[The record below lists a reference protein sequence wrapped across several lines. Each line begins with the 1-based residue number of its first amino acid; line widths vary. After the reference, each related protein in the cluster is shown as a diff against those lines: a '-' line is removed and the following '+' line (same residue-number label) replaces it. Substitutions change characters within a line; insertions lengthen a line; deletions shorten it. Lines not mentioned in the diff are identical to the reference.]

1 MKYGP
6 ALREAI
12 LRRILPPNSEPLS
25 KVARDSGICLQTL
38 FNWKNQAIA
47 DGLSFPEET
56 ETEKF
61 SSQEKFRIVVESEAL
76 NETELAEYARSK
88 GVYVEQL
95 RQTKTRTYREVPVKP
110 DFLEKLRKMKEDA
123 KSDYVIEFRG
133 KRVGSI
139 RMAFVRAVKRS
150 GIGKDFRIHD
160 LRHIYAT
167 YMLNNGADLA
177 AVSSSQ
183 FCK

>member
-61 SSQEKFRIVVESEAL
+61 TSKEKFHMVVESEAL
-76 NETELAEYARSK
+76 NETELAEYARTK

-95 RQTKTRTYREVPVKP
+95 RQWREICENANGNHAADTVQFNKVIKEK
-110 DFLEKLRKMKEDA
+110 DRQIRAIQADLDKKDKALAEVTALEVLRKKAKAIWGDPED
-123 KSDYVIEFRG
+123 E
-133 KRVGSI
+133 
-139 RMAFVRAVKRS
+139 
-150 GIGKDFRIHD
+150 
-160 LRHIYAT
+160 
-167 YMLNNGADLA
+167 
-177 AVSSSQ
+177 
-183 FCK
+183 